1 MPGESIESIARR
13 LSESLPQGLK
23 DVRDDAEKNF
33 RAVLKS
39 GIERLDLVSREE
51 FDVQAAVLQKTRD
64 KLEVLEQRL
73 TDLEAN
79 PPPSSGSEEPAASES
94 E

>member
-1 MPGESIESIARR
+1 MPEESIESIARR
-13 LSESLPQGLK
+13 LAESLPQGLK

-51 FDVQAAVLQKTRD
+51 FAER
-64 KLEVLEQRL
+64 
-73 TDLEAN
+73 
-79 PPPSSGSEEPAASES
+79 
-94 E
+94 